1 MTMIKNVLLSFKLKT
16 IKSASSDS
24 HDNMSSEENE
34 VLSSREKK
42 KNCSFNLSSSSFG
55 RCLKTGFK
63 NFVPCLS
70 SVEI

>member
-42 KNCSFNLSSSSFG
+42 KKLLF
-55 RCLKTGFK
+55 
-63 NFVPCLS
+63 
-70 SVEI
+70 